1 MPASKNF
8 NDQSIEE
15 LNTAY
20 VDLSRDIF
28 RLKNELKTAHKLEK
42 PHKIR
47 QKKKDRARVLTALR
61 AKQKQEE
68 V

>member
-1 MPASKNF
+1 MPASSKF

-15 LNTAY
+15 LKMAHL
-20 VDLSRDIF
+20 DLSKSIF

-42 PHKIR
+42 PHRIR
-47 QKKKDRARVLTALR
+47 QMKQDRARVLTALR
-61 AKQKQEE
+61 AKQKLEE